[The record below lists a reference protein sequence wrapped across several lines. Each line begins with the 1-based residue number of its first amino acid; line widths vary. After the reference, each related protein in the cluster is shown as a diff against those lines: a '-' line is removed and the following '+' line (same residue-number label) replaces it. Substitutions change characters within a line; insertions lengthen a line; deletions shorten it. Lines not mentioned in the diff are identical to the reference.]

1 VSGEG
6 EAVRGGPFDPKA
18 KGFKAQNNT
27 QSIITDPDTISR
39 FSAQLIAEHMIAQ
52 QQAAT
57 ATTAKAVKAVTKAK
71 K

>member
-6 EAVRGGPFDPKA
+6 QAVGGIFDVTA

-39 FSAQLIAEHMIAQ
+39 FSAQLIAEHLIARAQ
-52 QQAAT
+52 AT
-57 ATTAKAVKAVTKAK
+57 ATFAETVQAARK
-71 K
+71 